1 MSVWNRYSSA
11 RDEASARYV
20 CLSALSTPGD
30 RRVYNS
36 MMRALTPA
44 DILHAFQS
52 NRESLTALGVR
63 DIALFG
69 SFARGEQKEHSDV
82 DVLVELEGAT
92 FDRYMDVRDFLTS
105 LLGREVDLV
114 MADALKPRLRRAILT
129 EAIRAA

>member
-1 MSVWNRYSSA
+1 
-11 RDEASARYV
+11 
-20 CLSALSTPGD
+20 
-30 RRVYNS
+30 
-36 MMRALTPA
+36 MRALTA
-44 DILHAFQS
+44 VDILHAFGS

-82 DVLVELEGAT
+82 DVLVELEDAT
-92 FDRYMDVRDFLTS
+92 FDRYMDVRDFLTT
-105 LLGREVDLV
+105 LLGHEVDLV